1 MNMRIAAILLLGYCA
16 GMSTPAFAQKKDKLK
31 KGPNISLNISAKKD
45 SVKTTYLNIGLLT
58 NIYQL
63 KGIGINAVSSVV
75 QNDMTGFQISGLA
88 SITGRHASGFQLG
101 GIANVAGGNAN
112 GIMLSGLMNVA
123 GGKANGI
130 QISGLGNIAGNI
142 SRGVTIGGQQ
152 SPRSSDS
159 RLGQHC
165 RKITKWHRYRRTDER
180 ICRETERSTSFHPA
194 QYQWRK
200 SQRRSSLSHW

>member
-112 GIMLSGLMNVA
+112 GIHKQEHV
-123 GGKANGI
+123 K
-130 QISGLGNIAGNI
+130 
-142 SRGVTIGGQQ
+142 
-152 SPRSSDS
+152 
-159 RLGQHC
+159 
-165 RKITKWHRYRRTDER
+165 
-180 ICRETERSTSFHPA
+180 
-194 QYQWRK
+194 
-200 SQRRSSLSHW
+200 

>member
-1 MNMRIAAILLLGYCA
+1 MRIAAILLLGYCA

-88 SITGRHASGFQLG
+88 SITGCHASGFQLG

-130 QISGLGNIAGNI
+130 QFSGLGNIARKHIKRSYHRRSDESG
-142 SRGVTIGGQQ
+142 RQQ

-165 RKITKWHRYRRTDER
+165 RKITKWCRYRRTY
-180 ICRETERSTSFHPA
+180 ETYLPRN
-194 QYQWRK
+194 
-200 SQRRSSLSHW
+200 

>member
-88 SITGRHASGFQLG
+88 SITGCHASGFQLG

-130 QISGLGNIAGNI
+130 QFSGLGNIAGNI
-142 SRGVTIGGQQ
+142 SRGVTIGGLMNLAEGK
-152 SPRSSDS
+152 PTVFNFPD
-159 RLGQHC
+159 
-165 RKITKWHRYRRTDER
+165 
-180 ICRETERSTSFHPA
+180 
-194 QYQWRK
+194 
-200 SQRRSSLSHW
+200 

>member
-1 MNMRIAAILLLGYCA
+1 MNVRIAAMLLLGYCA

-75 QNDMTGFQISGLA
+75 QKDMTGFQISGLA

-130 QISGLGNIAGNI
+130 QFSGLGNIAGKI
-142 SRGVTIGGQQ
+142 SREIG
-152 SPRSSDS
+152 RA
-159 RLGQHC
+159 HV
-165 RKITKWHRYRRTDER
+165 
-180 ICRETERSTSFHPA
+180 
-194 QYQWRK
+194 
-200 SQRRSSLSHW
+200 